1 MTVSTEV
8 DHNDYT
14 GNGVTT
20 SFPYTFRIFQKT
32 DLMVQVVDLSENIT
46 VLTLDTDYSVTG
58 AGTYSGGSVV
68 LSSPLANGWQ
78 ISISRELPATQE
90 TDLRNQGKFFAE
102 VHEDAFDKLTM
113 LIQQCFSF
121 LRLAL
126 RKPSFIANYY
136 DALNNRIRNL
146 RDPSQA
152 QDAATKNYVDGQIID
167 NTNAWKAGD
176 AVLDQ
181 KIDANFRRSL
191 RIPESYVPE
200 YFVKSIRSNML
211 VGCNDQGNFVPI
223 AGQTDTADL
232 AIKLASLG
240 GSSLIGGLGF
250 LTPEMFGAKRDGVS
264 DDSEAVLLAIER
276 ASIGPTKIIWVGGG
290 KYLCDPVNFNIP
302 SGVSIIGGGEGSG
315 FIFPTPPSSAM
326 HEFFTLAGNGSLL
339 KDFSI
344 QFNTGGLG
352 SIGAV
357 QAYGVW
363 FKDTATNCRAEGLTI
378 DGKYTDTVMGFS
390 NGFRLTGNDNTIR
403 NCIVTHCSMGATVRG
418 TRLSI
423 LDSYFDNGYTTE
435 DGTAWTQSKPR
446 WDGIAC
452 EGILDC
458 LISRNTCTNNGQSGI
473 YIGGGGA
480 GYSSGNIVTNNRCF
494 HNWNRGIDTGISGTQ
509 SDANNVTN
517 ITISGNDIR
526 DNRETQLWLYGTN
539 NSRVIGNSI
548 IETAEYDS
556 LFGAQASSSR
566 AGLALGQSAW
576 CVNNII
582 DDNDIQMRSSTP
594 FGVVFN
600 GLGHLIAQTNRI
612 GGRATNYW
620 FGSPVNMA
628 YGNKVEY
635 FKATFSPVLRAGA
648 NNVTLTSGTASY
660 TIRGNEVEY
669 DISLLLSGSGG
680 TGNLYIGTLPATV
693 GVILDAQEVNVS
705 YWTGL
710 NWLLIPGSLLQSYFL
725 SDDPSQIA
733 VVRKYGSDTIN
744 DIPSCI
750 GSGTR
755 LRIKARAIVNVNTK
769 TDSAIGISFF
779 GHSFLSEQG
788 FANGVAESLGKRAYN
803 FARGGSSS
811 TEAALVFGAI
821 QHSYM
826 PVGGVIP
833 ASGSVDLS
841 PNEDA
846 VWYAGSSIATVTLA
860 GVQGIISSVNVSG
873 ITNKLIFTRSSA
885 GDPVSV
891 PSPVPMTVLPWV
903 RQNSWST
910 KSLTEHST
918 FKNDIVIIQ
927 CMRNNAS
934 WATGLT
940 DIASIVSSLG
950 TNKFVILP
958 EFPYETE
965 TTGTPGA
972 TTVNSYNAQLKA
984 TYPNN
989 YCEISGVDMLQNF
1002 KNNANPNYPSDV
1014 TDVSNGVT
1022 PRSLRYDSLH
1032 PSRYRQENA
1041 LRSGVQVNSEFVA
1054 RFIKSK
1060 GW

>member
-1 MTVSTEV
+1 MSDTNYLVSNPVNPFTTPRSFKGIANGKIYIGNV
-8 DHNDYT
+8 D
-14 GNGVTT
+14 
-20 SFPYTFRIFQKT
+20 T
-32 DLMVQVVDLSENIT
+32 DPSNPVNQIPVYVVNEDGSEVQVFQPIIINAGGFPVYNGQIAKFIT
-46 VLTLDTDYSVTG
+46 KQNYSMAVYDAYG
-58 AGTYSGGSVV
+58 AQQYYW
-68 LSSPLANGWQ
+68 PD
-78 ISISRELPATQE
+78 ISIMDPASSFNV
-90 TDLRNQGKFFAE
+90 LLG
-102 VHEDAFDKLTM
+102 
-113 LIQQCFSF
+113 LI
-121 LRLAL
+121 
-126 RKPSFIANYY
+126 
-136 DALNNRIRNL
+136 
-146 RDPSQA
+146 
-152 QDAATKNYVDGQIID
+152 
-167 NTNAWKAGD
+167 
-176 AVLDQ
+176 
-181 KIDANFRRSL
+181 
-191 RIPESYVPE
+191 
-200 YFVKSIRSNML
+200 
-211 VGCNDQGNFVPI
+211 
-223 AGQTDTADL
+223 
-232 AIKLASLG
+232 
-240 GSSLIGGLGF
+240 GF
-250 LTPEMFGAKRDGVS
+250 LTPEMFGAKKDGLN
-264 DDSEAVLLAIER
+264 DDSAAVSRAIAKAKE
-276 ASIGPTKIIWVGGG
+276 GPIKTIWVGGG
-290 KYLCDPVNFNIP
+290 KYLCDTVNFNIP
-302 SGVSIIGGGEGSG
+302 SDVSIIGGGSGSG
-315 FIFPTPPSSAM
+315 FIFHKPPQSTM
-326 HEFFTLAGNGSLL
+326 HEFFTISGNNSLL

-344 QFNTGGLG
+344 QFNTGGRG
-352 SIGAV
+352 SIGEV

-363 FKDTATNCRAEGLTI
+363 FKETARNCVADGLLI
-378 DGKYTDTVMGFS
+378 DGKYSENVMGFS
-390 NGFRLTGNDNTIR
+390 NGFRITGEDNTIQ
-403 NCIVTHCSMGATVRG
+403 NCVVTHCTMGVTARG
-418 TRLSI
+418 RKLSI
-423 LDSYFDNGYTTE
+423 LDSHFDNGYTTE
-435 DGTAWTQSKPR
+435 DGSAWNSSKPR

-452 EGILDC
+452 EGVTDS
-458 LISRNTCTNNGQSGI
+458 LISRNLCTNNGQSGI
-473 YIGGGGA
+473 YIGGGGQ
-480 GYSSGNIVTNNRCF
+480 GYSSGNIISNNRCF
-494 HNWNRGIDTGISGTQ
+494 HNWNRGIDTGISGEQDST
-509 SDANNVTN
+509 NNVRD
-517 ITISGNDIR
+517 ITISSNHLR

-539 NSRVIGNSI
+539 NSRVINNSI
-548 IETAEYDS
+548 IETEEYDA
-556 LFGAQASSSR
+556 LFGDQASSSR
-566 AGLALGQSAW
+566 AGIALGQAKW

-582 DDNDIQMRSSTP
+582 DNNDVQLRKTTP

-612 GGRATNYW
+612 GGGASNYW
-620 FGSPVNMA
+620 FGPPVNMS

-635 FKATFSPVLRAGA
+635 FKAAFNPVLRAGSS
-648 NNVTLTSGTASY
+648 NVALTSGSASY

-680 TGNLYIGTLPATV
+680 SGNLYIGTLPATV

-710 NWLLIPGSLLQSYFL
+710 NWLLIPGSFLQSYFL

-733 VVRKYGSDTIN
+733 IVRKYGSDTIN
-744 DIPSCI
+744 DVPACI

-769 TDSAIGISFF
+769 TDSATGISFF

-833 ASGSVDLS
+833 ASGAVDLS
-841 PNEDA
+841 PNEEA
-846 VWYAGSSIATVTLA
+846 VWYSGSSIATVTLS
-860 GVQGIISSVNVSG
+860 GVQGTISSVNISG
-873 ITNKLIFTRSSA
+873 LTNKLVFTRSSA
-885 GDPVSV
+885 GEPVSV
-891 PSPVPMTVLPWV
+891 PSPVPMIVLPWV

-918 FKNDIVIIQ
+918 FKSDIVIIQ

-934 WATGLT
+934 WATGLA

-958 EFPYETE
+958 EFPYDNETS
-965 TTGTPGA
+965 GTAGA
-972 TTVNSYNAQLKA
+972 TTVNNYNAQLKA

-1002 KNNANPNYPSDV
+1002 KNNANSNYPSDV

-1032 PSRYRQENA
+1032 PSRYRQENS